1 MTISY
6 RNSAIRFDSAQVT
19 EGARLQRMDMDPEQW
34 QNILDVIPD
43 VRDGLTRTERLILY
57 LIHET
62 QKERGG
68 RNVPT
73 VMLYG
78 RVLEYVDMSEAE
90 LHVYLDRLGVR
101 GDGTP

>member
-1 MTISY
+1 MS
-6 RNSAIRFDSAQVT
+6 
-19 EGARLQRMDMDPEQW
+19 PEEW
-34 QNILDVIPD
+34 QTVLDVIPD

-62 QKERGG
+62 QKELNG

-78 RVLEYVDMSEAE
+78 RVLEHVDMSEAQ
-90 LHVYLDRLGVR
+90 LHIYLDRLGVR